1 MKKLLLGTLGMA
13 MAATSMAAEPATSY
27 PTSASV
33 DIKAQFTVTNDMMQ
47 DGGIKI
53 VVDGGSN
60 EILFKG
66 ANPVNVN
73 GMNNSEINTALN
85 AAVKAPKV
93 TLQTYNGNV
102 IDTSMVKVAIVGA
115 DKATVGA
122 VPAGR
127 WQALENIASNYVG
140 YVFTQVDINGG
151 KAPNSDAI
159 GAKVAHVGEGELKF
173 TLEAN
178 STKSNG
184 ELVGTYQDGGK
195 FWAKIEG

>member
-33 DIKAQFTVTNDMMQ
+33 DIKAQFTVTNNMMQ

-53 VVDGGSN
+53 VVDGDSN

-122 VPAGR
+122 VPDGR

>member
-13 MAATSMAAEPATSY
+13 MAATSMAAEPATY

-33 DIKAQFTVTNDMMQ
+33 DIKAQFTVTNEMMQ

-53 VVDGGSN
+53 VVDGDSN

-66 ANPVNVN
+66 TNPVNVN
-73 GMNNSEINTALN
+73 GMNNAEINNALN

-102 IDTSMVKVAIVGA
+102 IDTSMVKIAIVGA
-115 DKATVGA
+115 DKVNVGD
-122 VPAGR
+122 VPSQR
-127 WQALENIASNYVG
+127 WQALENIDSNYAG
-140 YVFTQVDINGG
+140 YVFTKVTNGNEY
-151 KAPNSDAI
+151 PNAATI
-159 GAKVAHVGEGELKF
+159 GAKVAHAGEGVLNF
-173 TLEAN
+173 TLAAAENYSAAD
-178 STKSNG
+178 
-184 ELVGTYQDGGK
+184 LVGTYKDGGK

>member
-33 DIKAQFTVTNDMMQ
+33 DIKAQFTVTNEMMQ

-73 GMNNSEINTALN
+73 GMDNSAINNALNTA
-85 AAVKAPKV
+85 VTAPKV
-93 TLQTYNGNV
+93 TLQTYNGNM
-102 IDTSMVKVAIVGA
+102 IDTSMVKVAIVGSNRT
-115 DKATVGA
+115 TVGE

-127 WQALENIASNYVG
+127 WQSLESIDPSYVG

-151 KAPNSDAI
+151 ESANSDAI
-159 GAKVAHVGEGELKF
+159 GAKVAHVGDGELKF

-178 STKSNG
+178 STKTPG
-184 ELVGTYQDGGK
+184 QLVGTYKDGGK